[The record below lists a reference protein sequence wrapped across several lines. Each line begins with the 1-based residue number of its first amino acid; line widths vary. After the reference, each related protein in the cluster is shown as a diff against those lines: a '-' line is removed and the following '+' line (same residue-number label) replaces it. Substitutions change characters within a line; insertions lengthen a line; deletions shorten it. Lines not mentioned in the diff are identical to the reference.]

1 MGRRGRIRRILTSR
15 QSLEFST
22 FPTAA
27 VKVALARN
35 LFQNRCKSTI
45 GAHRGLNFGSAPC
58 RATPKSSSI
67 STRGCVT
74 SSPPSTNTGCITAC
88 SINWGLLEMAKL
100 WRKESIEE
108 MQHADRIADRIIFL
122 DGFPNMQVL
131 DPLRIGLSRHR
142 DKRPR
147 ALSGVSDPLPQRGGL
162 RHARPVRRMMKDEEH
177 HIDER

>member
-1 MGRRGRIRRILTSR
+1 
-15 QSLEFST
+15 
-22 FPTAA
+22 
-27 VKVALARN
+27 
-35 LFQNRCKSTI
+35 
-45 GAHRGLNFGSAPC
+45 
-58 RATPKSSSI
+58 
-67 STRGCVT
+67 
-74 SSPPSTNTGCITAC
+74 
-88 SINWGLLEMAKL
+88 MAKL

-162 RHARPVRRMMKDEEH
+162 RHARPVRG
-177 HIDER
+177 IDEGRGAPHRLARDPARPDQAHWS